1 MGAAVAM
8 GGAGREQRAAG
19 ESTSGTSGGA
29 PMVAVAYDVM
39 DMESA
44 EAASAGAGGEGQRA
58 VWATVVAATTAH
70 VSGVTVHTRP
80 PRAAVL
86 GSATSV
92 QHVTGAS
99 SRSAY
104 ATANAARKSKRRET
118 GDASQPGKRRARAG
132 ADMNT
137 DTDTARV
144 ELADARGDARGCEK
158 GGGETASGG
167 TATDTAHGQESST
180 ACDGGDSDWGV
191 VAQRARRARTA
202 ASGHAATRTRSVARA
217 ASSRAYDE
225 ATDAPT

>member
-1 MGAAVAM
+1 
-8 GGAGREQRAAG
+8 
-19 ESTSGTSGGA
+19 
-29 PMVAVAYDVM
+29 MVAVAIAVR
-39 DMESA
+39 DMEDADATSI
-44 EAASAGAGGEGQRA
+44 GADDTGRGA
-58 VWATVVAATTAH
+58 VWATVVEATAAQ
-70 VSGVTVHTRP
+70 VSSVTVHARP

-137 DTDTARV
+137 DTDTARAA
-144 ELADARGDARGCEK
+144 LADARGDACGCEM
-158 GGGETASGG
+158 GGDETASGG
-167 TATDTAHGQESST
+167 TATDNACGRESST
-180 ACDGGDSDWGV
+180 ARDSGDSDWGV
-191 VAQRARRARTA
+191 VAQRAKRARTA
-202 ASGHAATRTRSVARA
+202 AGGHAATRTHGVARA

-225 ATDAPT
+225 TTDAPT